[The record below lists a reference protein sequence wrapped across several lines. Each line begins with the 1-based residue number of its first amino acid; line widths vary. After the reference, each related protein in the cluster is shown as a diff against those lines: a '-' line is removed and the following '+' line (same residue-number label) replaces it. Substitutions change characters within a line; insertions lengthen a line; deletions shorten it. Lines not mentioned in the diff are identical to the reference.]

1 MYESFKTNKKLPS
14 QRQTVTAFDHYNHL
28 VRVGH
33 CVGDCNWVYQSMK
46 FDKIGIYR

>member
-1 MYESFKTNKKLPS
+1 MKVSKQKKLPS

-33 CVGDCNWVYQSMK
+33 CVGDCN
-46 FDKIGIYR
+46 